1 MGLFKNEGKKI
12 SQEVLNING
21 QVSINRTFDHLKID
35 EVNYNSEQSKW
46 KESDDD
52 INHIHGN

>member
-35 EVNYNSEQSKW
+35 EVNSNSEQSKW